1 MKCNRISY
9 RKEIMEINPSQYPS
23 LRTRLAVTLIILAAL
38 FSAGVSSILYFN
50 FQRELRENLRH
61 RLENITTLAGLQQD
75 GDTFLQVQTQNDEFF
90 QQIHATNLRIKA
102 SEPNLRFVYTMRK
115 NEDGIYFVVDA
126 GLPGEPLISAY
137 NDPYE
142 EPSQTLVKNFDTL
155 SGTIVEP
162 DFYTDEF
169 GTFLSAYTPIYT
181 SDGQRAG
188 ILGVDITA
196 DTILAQERRYLIG
209 LIAIFLGALPFLV
222 VAGILSANYLAR
234 PIIALQNVANKIS
247 EGDYTFKI
255 TNIPQT
261 RELAELAVD
270 FNIMSGRLNELINNL
285 ERSVSERT
293 QSLTRKT
300 DQLRAA
306 SFIARQTAEVQDL
319 ASILDTVVHLV
330 TDQFGFYHAGIFLI
344 NESGDEAVLQA
355 ASSEGGK
362 RMLERG
368 HSLSVGT
375 QGIVG
380 YAAAQKKPRIALDVG
395 ADAVFFNNPDLPM
408 TRSEVALP
416 LIVRGKVLG
425 VLDIQSDQPQ
435 AFNPEDMDVLQT
447 LADQVA
453 VAIENA
459 RLLDES
465 QTALMQLEAVT
476 AVRTREAWSQKLQR
490 QGLAYTY
497 TPLGL
502 RAEKVSTDD
511 DKALKIPVTLRGQ
524 KIGEISLARRDNTNW
539 SRQDEDLI
547 NEVANQV
554 GLAVE
559 NLRLLEDAT
568 QKARQEQTV
577 GELAARFSQSMDI
590 DSLLQTAAREL
601 GRVPEISEV
610 SVFLGELP
618 EQSPVKRRR
627 NNRQ

>member
-1 MKCNRISY
+1 
-9 RKEIMEINPSQYPS
+9 
-23 LRTRLAVTLIILAAL
+23 
-38 FSAGVSSILYFN
+38 
-50 FQRELRENLRH
+50 
-61 RLENITTLAGLQQD
+61 
-75 GDTFLQVQTQNDEFF
+75 
-90 QQIHATNLRIKA
+90 
-102 SEPNLRFVYTMRK
+102 
-115 NEDGIYFVVDA
+115 
-126 GLPGEPLISAY
+126 
-137 NDPYE
+137 
-142 EPSQTLVKNFDTL
+142 
-155 SGTIVEP
+155 
-162 DFYTDEF
+162 
-169 GTFLSAYTPIYT
+169 
-181 SDGQRAG
+181 
-188 ILGVDITA
+188 
-196 DTILAQERRYLIG
+196 
-209 LIAIFLGALPFLV
+209 
-222 VAGILSANYLAR
+222 
-234 PIIALQNVANKIS
+234 
-247 EGDYTFKI
+247 
-255 TNIPQT
+255 
-261 RELAELAVD
+261 
-270 FNIMSGRLNELINNL
+270 
-285 ERSVSERT
+285 
-293 QSLTRKT
+293 
-300 DQLRAA
+300 
-306 SFIARQTAEVQDL
+306 
-319 ASILDTVVHLV
+319 
-330 TDQFGFYHAGIFLI
+330 
-344 NESGDEAVLQA
+344 
-355 ASSEGGK
+355 
-362 RMLERG
+362 
-368 HSLSVGT
+368 
-375 QGIVG
+375 
-380 YAAAQKKPRIALDVG
+380 
-395 ADAVFFNNPDLPM
+395 M

-435 AFNPEDMDVLQT
+435 AFSPEDMDVLQT

-627 NNRQ
+627 NIRQ